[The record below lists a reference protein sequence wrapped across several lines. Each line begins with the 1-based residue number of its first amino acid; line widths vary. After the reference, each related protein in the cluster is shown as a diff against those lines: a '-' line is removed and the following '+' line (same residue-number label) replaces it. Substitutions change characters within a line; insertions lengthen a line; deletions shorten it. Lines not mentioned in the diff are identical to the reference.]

1 SLKTNDYS
9 RLLGGIEKS
18 WIKLNPGTPFV
29 YSFLDQDF
37 QRNYEK
43 EQRTSRIVVYFTF
56 IAILIACLGLFGLA
70 AFSAEQRTKE
80 IGIRKVLGASVA
92 NVTALLSKDFVRLV
106 LVAIVI
112 ASPVAWYGMN
122 KWLQGFAYRIEI
134 SWWMFAVAG
143 LLAVMVALI
152 TVSFQA
158 IKAAIANPVKSLRT
172 E

>member
-1 SLKTNDYS
+1 MGQT
-9 RLLGGIEKS
+9 E
-18 WIKLNPGTPFV
+18 PGTPFV

-37 QRNYEK
+37 QRNYER

-80 IGIRKVLGASVA
+80 IGIRKVLGASVTNLA
-92 NVTALLSKDFVRLV
+92 ALLSKDFIRLV
-106 LVAIVI
+106 LVAILI
-112 ASPVAWYGMN
+112 ASPIAWYGMN
-122 KWLQGFAYRIEI
+122 KWLQSFAYRIEI
-134 SWWMFAVAG
+134 SWWMFLAAG
-143 LLAVMVALI
+143 LLAILIALI

-158 IKAAIANPVKSLRT
+158 IKAAIANPVKTLRT